1 VKLRGQA
8 AIDYAARA
16 GLALE
21 GPAGVLE
28 LMDAEKLMGRDPE
41 LVMVDTLPDEEE
53 APPVPLDSP
62 LARMLGV
69 KVSWSN

>member
-1 VKLRGQA
+1 VKLYGQA
-8 AIDYAARA
+8 ALDYAARA

-21 GPAGVLE
+21 GPAGALD
-28 LMDAEKLMGRDPE
+28 LMDAAELLGRDPE

>member
-1 VKLRGQA
+1 MKLRGQA

-41 LVMVDTLPDEEE
+41 LVMVDTLPDEEA

-69 KVSWSN
+69 KVTRSN